1 MALGPLEY
9 AVIGFEGSHFTGE
22 IWPEIRA
29 IQDRGVV
36 RLVDLV
42 FVEKDANGKLSIVE
56 VSNLSNE
63 AARAYEAVMANIQ
76 GIMTAEDVAEAATC
90 VPPASS
96 AAVILFEHTWAI
108 GLQKAVRRANGRLLS
123 AGMVRPDTLETVEK
137 ELASTGAS

>member
-42 FVEKDANGKLSIVE
+42 FVEKDAKHIAESIQYDWHFV
-56 VSNLSNE
+56 
-63 AARAYEAVMANIQ
+63 IF
-76 GIMTAEDVAEAATC
+76 
-90 VPPASS
+90 AS
-96 AAVILFEHTWAI
+96 
-108 GLQKAVRRANGRLLS
+108 
-123 AGMVRPDTLETVEK
+123 
-137 ELASTGAS
+137 